1 MSRFAVI
8 KNNCIVNI
16 IVAESKEIADAA
28 TNSNCVAV
36 SNEPGGP
43 EIGWTWDETN
53 FSPPEPTE

>member
-8 KNNCIVNI
+8 KNDCIVNV

-28 TNSNCVAV
+28 TNANCVAV

-43 EIGWTWDETN
+43 DIGWHWNGTFFTA
-53 FSPPEPTE
+53 PTES

>member
-8 KNNCIVNI
+8 ENDCIVNV

-43 EIGWTWDETN
+43 EIGWHWDGIIFTA
-53 FSPPEPTE
+53 PTEL